1 MENILDRFL
10 RYAKIDTQSD
20 ENSQTT
26 PSTEK
31 QWNLARL
38 LVDELQDLG
47 LSDAYVDEYC
57 YVYATLP
64 SNITD
69 GRKVA
74 TIGFIA
80 HMDTSPDFTA
90 ENVNPQVIENYDG
103 GDIVLN
109 DEENIVLS
117 PKDFPELKNYIGQT
131 LITTDGKTLLGADD
145 KAGIAEIMSALEYLV
160 NHPEIKHGTI
170 KVAFTPDEEI
180 GRGTKYFD
188 VKGFGADFAY
198 TLDGGEI
205 GELQFENFNAAE
217 AKLTIHGRN
226 VHPGTAKNQMINS
239 QHVAMELVSLLPANE
254 RPEYTE
260 GYEGFF
266 HLISFTGSVEET
278 RLHFII
284 RDHDRQKF
292 EHKKAIM
299 QKAVQFINEKYRRNI
314 IDLQL
319 RDQYYNMREKIEPV
333 MYVIELA
340 KQAMIQADVVP
351 IIRPVRGG
359 TDGAMLSYMGLP
371 TPNIFTGGHNFHG
384 RFEYIPLES
393 MHKATEVVIG
403 IIQLAAEGKTL

>member
-10 RYAKIDTQSD
+10 RYVKIDTQSD
-20 ENSQTT
+20 ENSEST

-38 LVDELQDLG
+38 LVDELQALG

-69 GRKVA
+69 GRNVP

-90 ENVNPQVIENYDG
+90 ENANPQIIENYDG
-103 GDIVLN
+103 GDIILN
-109 DEENIVLS
+109 KKENIVLS

-131 LITTDGKTLLGADD
+131 LITTDGTTLLGADD

-188 VKGFGADFAY
+188 IKGFGADFAY

-239 QHVAMELVSLLPANE
+239 QHVAMELISMLPVSE

-284 RDHDRQKF
+284 RDHDRHKF

-299 QKAVQFINEKYRRNI
+299 QQAVQFINEKYRRNL

-333 MYVIELA
+333 MYIIELA

-384 RFEYIPLES
+384 RFEFIPLES
-393 MHKATEVVIG
+393 MRKATEVVIG
-403 IIQLAAEGKTL
+403 IIQLAAEGKAL